1 MRTPKHRLPT
11 ALFAALLGLGTGAQT
26 RAAEEAPE
34 PACQD
39 PVIMIVSGITLDP
52 ARMGEYARALAAS
65 GLYPKLGGYYLN
77 SPRPVA
83 VFEGDVDPNYV
94 SLLVRFPCLE
104 HARRFWNSRLYQE
117 TVRPLRVNPSAGD
130 YQVTVYREAD
140 MPDYMQG
147 KVGPGDY
154 TAVFSSEGIEAAGAH
169 ED

>member
-1 MRTPKHRLPT
+1 MRIHKHRLPT
-11 ALFAALLGLGTGAQT
+11 ALFAALLGLGPGTQA
-26 RAAEEAPE
+26 RADEESTAA
-34 PACQD
+34 ACQD

-52 ARMGEYARALAAS
+52 ERMGEYARALAAS
-65 GLYPKLGGYYLN
+65 GLYPQLGGYYLN

-117 TVRPLRVNPSAGD
+117 TVRPLRINPSAGD

-140 MPDYMQG
+140 LPDYMQG

-154 TAVFSSEGIEAAGAH
+154 TAAFSSEGIEAAGPP